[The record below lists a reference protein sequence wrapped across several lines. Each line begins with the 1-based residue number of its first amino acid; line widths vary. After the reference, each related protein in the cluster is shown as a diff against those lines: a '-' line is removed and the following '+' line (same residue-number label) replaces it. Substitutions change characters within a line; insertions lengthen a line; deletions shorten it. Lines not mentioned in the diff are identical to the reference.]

1 MRSNTTVTK
10 KEGWGGGGVRRGGG
24 GVGLTIRNAEYL
36 LYTLLLTTKLIYCQ

>member
-10 KEGWGGGGVRRGGG
+10 KEGWGRGGGG

-36 LYTLLLTTKLIYCQ
+36 LYTLLLTT

>member
-10 KEGWGGGGVRRGGG
+10 KEGWGGGGAEGGG
-24 GVGLTIRNAEYL
+24 DVGLTIRNAEYL